1 MYTDKEAETVAQL
14 KATRRKMFQSFANDG
29 MSKRAF
35 EEQTKKLNRVCAK
48 LYLMT
53 RENRYYPLT
62 AQGRAAVEQL
72 EFDQRYPR
80 KRQ

>member
-1 MYTDKEAETVAQL
+1 MFTDKQAETVAQL
-14 KATRRKMFQSFANDG
+14 KATRRTMLQSFLDDG
-29 MSKRAF
+29 MTKRAF
-35 EEQTKKLNRVCAK
+35 EEQSKKLNRVCAK

-80 KRQ
+80 KKE